1 MGIELNQQTRKLL
14 DKKDR
19 DIQDDNRI
27 IAFAKAS
34 LYHWQK
40 SHEFQPVNEQRLEG

>member
-34 LYHWQK
+34 LYRWQK
-40 SHEFQPVNEQRLEG
+40 SYEFQPVNEQRWEG